1 MCCVAPVT
9 EVNFSDPTIGTMS
22 CYYVRQG
29 SYVDGSIAG
38 ETCALV
44 QAEAAKT
51 CCELNPGFSQ
61 CLLCGDG
68 GVAFPDATFTRL
80 EGEDPVS
87 CSFIGTYG
95 EQGYLNATECEY
107 FKSLAGPV
115 AHTRILPPLGHPLI
129 RLESQL
135 LHQGTHLKLPSLQ
148 RLPTAPLRQAGYVC
162 SPPKQLECC

>member
-1 MCCVAPVT
+1 
-9 EVNFSDPTIGTMS
+9 MS

-107 FKSLAGPV
+107 FKSLAGPCCTQ
-115 AHTRILPPLGHPLI
+115 ADTPTTGPPVDSAG
-129 RLESQL
+129 E
-135 LHQGTHLKLPSLQ
+135 
-148 RLPTAPLRQAGYVC
+148 PTASPGDASEVAEPTAAPNSSASSGRLRLFAAEAAGMLLTG
-162 SPPKQLECC
+162 SSFALAWN